1 MFKNFKSVSMLL
13 LLGGISS
20 SGTAYA
26 VPVSG
31 ASGTNIVQQGSVC
44 RGVVK
49 DATGE
54 TIIGASIIVEGTKT
68 ATVSDLDGKFELPNV
83 SKGAT
88 IVISYVGYQSEK
100 IVWNGQPLDVTL
112 KDDTKLLDDVVV
124 VGYGTQKKV
133 NLTGAVSM
141 IDSDVLESR
150 PVSNVSQALQGQI
163 PGLNMSVSNSGGELD
178 ATMNFNIR
186 GAGTINS
193 GSSSSPLVLI
203 DGVEGDMNTLNP
215 NDIESISVLKDASSS
230 SIYGARA
237 AFGVILITTKSGK
250 AGKVRV
256 NYSGNVRFNDG
267 IGIPKMANSY
277 EFAKMFNAANVNDGG
292 TPIFNDAYLQNI
304 KDYMDGKLT
313 QSTVPNGSVWA
324 KWNEGAY
331 ANTDWFHEFYKSWVP
346 SQEHNVSVSG
356 GNEKTQFVISGNFL
370 GQNGLLRHGKDY
382 MNRYTLNAKITTQ
395 LASWAKLTYT
405 TRWTREDYG
414 RPSYMSGLF
423 FHNVARKWPIQPA
436 YDPNGYPMNE
446 GEVEQMENGGKQT
459 KNKDFYTNQLAIV
472 FEPIK
477 DWHINLEGTIRTQSD
492 FEHWDVLPV
501 YYWDVNG
508 NPQSMAWG
516 H

>member
-54 TIIGASIIVEGTKT
+54 TIIGASIVVEGTKT
-68 ATVSDLDGKFELPNV
+68 ATVTDLDGNFELPNV

-88 IVISYVGYQSEK
+88 IVISYVGYQTERL
-100 IVWNGQPLDVTL
+100 VWNGQSLDVTL

-163 PGLNMSVSNSGGELD
+163 PGLNMSISNSGGELD

-237 AFGVILITTKSGK
+237 
-250 AGKVRV
+250 
-256 NYSGNVRFNDG
+256 
-267 IGIPKMANSY
+267 P
-277 EFAKMFNAANVNDGG
+277 
-292 TPIFNDAYLQNI
+292 
-304 KDYMDGKLT
+304 
-313 QSTVPNGSVWA
+313 SV
-324 KWNEGAY
+324 
-331 ANTDWFHEFYKSWVP
+331 
-346 SQEHNVSVSG
+346 
-356 GNEKTQFVISGNFL
+356 
-370 GQNGLLRHGKDY
+370 
-382 MNRYTLNAKITTQ
+382 
-395 LASWAKLTYT
+395 
-405 TRWTREDYG
+405 
-414 RPSYMSGLF
+414 
-423 FHNVARKWPIQPA
+423 
-436 YDPNGYPMNE
+436 
-446 GEVEQMENGGKQT
+446 
-459 KNKDFYTNQLAIV
+459 
-472 FEPIK
+472 
-477 DWHINLEGTIRTQSD
+477 
-492 FEHWDVLPV
+492 
-501 YYWDVNG
+501 
-508 NPQSMAWG
+508 
-516 H
+516 